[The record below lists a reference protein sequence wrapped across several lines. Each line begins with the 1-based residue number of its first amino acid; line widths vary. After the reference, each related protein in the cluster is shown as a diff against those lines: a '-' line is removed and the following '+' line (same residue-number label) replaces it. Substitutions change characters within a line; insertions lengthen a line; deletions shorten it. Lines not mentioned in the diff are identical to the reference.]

1 MPLHPQSLK
10 VLEAA
15 AKAGSV
21 FDAEDPV
28 EARRRYDAATPLYR
42 PQTPPL
48 HSIEERVLPGPGARP
63 RVRLYAPQAA
73 AGGKPLPALVYFH
86 GGGWVFGNLDS
97 HDAICRTLADRADCR
112 VVSVDYRL
120 APEHKFPAAF
130 YDCTQAARWV
140 ASNAGALGV
149 DPARLA
155 VGGDSAGGNLAAA
168 AAIAAREAGG
178 PAIAFQLLIYPAT
191 DMAAD
196 TESKR
201 LFATGH
207 LLTAEAIA
215 RCRGHYLNNLNEAG
229 DWRASPARAPS
240 LANLPPAFIQTA
252 EFDPLRDEG
261 KAYAE
266 ALEAAGVPVAYK
278 CYPGML
284 HGFVRMGAL
293 IDMADEALEDAA
305 KALRTAW
312 R

>member
-1 MPLHPQSLK
+1 MPLHPQSKK

-28 EARRRYDAATPLYR
+28 EARRRYDAATPIYL
-42 PQTPPL
+42 PKTPPL
-48 HSIEERVLPGPGARP
+48 DSVEERELPGPGERP
-63 RVRLYAPQAA
+63 RVRLYAPKAA
-73 AGGKPLPALVYFH
+73 AGGKALPALIYFH

-97 HDAICRTLADRADCR
+97 HDAICRILADRAGCR

-120 APEHKFPAAF
+120 APEHKFPAGF
-130 YDCTQAARWV
+130 YDCTQATRWV
-140 ASNAGALGV
+140 AANAAALGI

-168 AAIAAREAGG
+168 VAIAAREAGG
-178 PAIAFQLLIYPAT
+178 PAIAFQLLIYPST
-191 DMAAD
+191 NFAAD
-196 TESKR
+196 TESKK

-207 LLTAEAIA
+207 LLTAAA
-215 RCRGHYLNNLNEAG
+215 MTRSRAHYLNNPDEAK

-240 LANLPPAFIQTA
+240 LANLPSAFIQTA

-261 KAYAE
+261 KSYAE
-266 ALEAAGVPVAYK
+266 ALAAAGVPVTYK

-293 IDMADEALEDAA
+293 IDMADDALTDAA
-305 KALRTAW
+305 NALKAAW